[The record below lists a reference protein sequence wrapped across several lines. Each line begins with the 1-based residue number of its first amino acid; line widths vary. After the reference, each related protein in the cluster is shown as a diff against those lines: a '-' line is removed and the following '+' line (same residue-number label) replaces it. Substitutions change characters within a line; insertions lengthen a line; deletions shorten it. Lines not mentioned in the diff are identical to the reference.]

1 MKKYNINKN
10 INFNK
15 IQIDRNWNFGKQ
27 VESKI
32 HRIHIYPAKFPAFL
46 ATEAMKFARRKGI
59 KVSKVADIFCGC
71 GTVAYEAKKEGVDF
85 WGCDINPVATL
96 IAEVKSSKYDIV
108 LLQKYYDV
116 IINSFDEE
124 EISLSYNDANERI
137 KYWFSEKIYND
148 LFKLKSA
155 ILNVKYKNIL
165 YKKFFLCAFS
175 NILKPASKWLAK
187 SIKPQLDK
195 DKLENNISSLFSS
208 QFKFMLNAMKEVSLE
223 KETNANS
230 TIKTGSILNYKIKI
244 PKVDMIITSPPYV
257 TSYEYADLHQL
268 SSLWLDFTEDYRE
281 LRKGTIG
288 SVYHTD
294 NFNIKD
300 NKNKLNV
307 TAQNIV
313 NNLEKKDRSKAKSVM
328 RYFYDMQNVIRRTI
342 NILNNKGMAF
352 FVIGNTKYKGIKIDN
367 VKHLYEC
374 MKDVGF
380 SKFYIAKRKI
390 TNKILSPYRDQFGK
404 FTYNKKSR
412 KIYSEEFILIGEK

>member
-15 IQIDRNWNFGKQ
+15 IQIDRNWNFSKKA
-27 VESKI
+27 ESKI

-46 ATEAMKFARRKGI
+46 ATEAMKFARKKGI
-59 KVSKVADIFCGC
+59 KISKVADIFCGC

-96 IAEVKSSKYDIV
+96 IAEVKSSNYDTA

-116 IINSFDEE
+116 IINSFEEE
-124 EISLSYNDANERI
+124 EISLCYNDANERI
-137 KYWFSEKIYND
+137 KYWFSENTYNN

-155 ILNVKYKNIL
+155 ILNTKYKNNS
-165 YKKFFLCAFS
+165 YRKFFLCAFS
-175 NILKPASKWLAK
+175 NILKPASRWLSK
-187 SIKPQLDK
+187 SIKPQLDRYKSEK
-195 DKLENNISSLFSS
+195 DIITLFQA
-208 QFKFMLNAMKEVSLE
+208 QFKFMLTAMKEVALD
-223 KETNANS
+223 KRTRVHS
-230 TIKTGSILNYKIKI
+230 TIKTGSFLNYDMKI

-268 SSLWLDFTEDYRE
+268 SSLWLNFTEDYRD

-288 SVYHTD
+288 SVYHTE
-294 NFNIKD
+294 NFNTKNNKD
-300 NKNKLNV
+300 KLNI
-307 TAQNIV
+307 TAKNIV
-313 NNLEKKDRSKAKSVM
+313 NSLEKKDNNKAKSVM
-328 RYFYDMQNVIRRTI
+328 RYFYDMQNVIKRTI
-342 NILNNKGMAF
+342 DILNDKGMAF

-390 TNKILSPYRDQFGK
+390 ANKILTPYRDQFGK

>member
-1 MKKYNINKN
+1 MDDLD
-10 INFNK
+10 
-15 IQIDRNWNFGKQ
+15 IDSIPIDPFWNVGDEQ
-27 VESKI
+27 ELKI
-32 HRIHIYPAKFPAFL
+32 HRIHAYPAKFPAFITTKAL
-46 ATEAMKFARRKGI
+46 AYVRKYNFFPNKIG
-59 KVSKVADIFCGC
+59 DIFCGC
-71 GTVAYEAKKEGVDF
+71 GTTACEARRNNIDF

-96 IAEVKSSKYDIV
+96 IAEVKSHSFQKGR
-108 LLQKYYDV
+108 LEKYYNE
-116 IINSFDEE
+116 IIKIYS
-124 EISLSYNDANERI
+124 SLNRFPTYETANPRLQ
-137 KYWFSEKIYND
+137 YWYKETQYND
-148 LFKLKSA
+148 LSKLKESILIA
-155 ILNVKYKNIL
+155 IPNINSI
-165 YKKFFLCAFS
+165 YRKFFLCAFS

-195 DKLENNISSLFSS
+195 DKLENNIITLFSS

-288 SVYHTD
+288 SVYHTES
-294 NFNIKD
+294 FSIKD

-313 NNLEKKDRSKAKSVM
+313 DNLEKKDRNKAKSVM